1 MSYTIM
7 TGKFE
12 TGTEE
17 QKMGYAMLFG
27 QENIQYKFDLYFHW
41 YNLVHEMGHCVV
53 AACGKELSPLMEE
66 MFVNEFAVGYYRF
79 VGDDARLSDLQT
91 MLQASIDNMPS
102 PVPEGESFLEFYSR
116 IWGTDELMS
125 VMVYG
130 YLQLNSVLMALKKDK
145 PFGEILAELGLA
157 LSSGNCAATG
167 DGECEGGESA
177 GTSRCGLS
185 RCELPIASENAESF
199 LNSARENLI
208 RLGIEVPEIRLQL
221 LDDPMVQCARP
232 E

>member
-7 TGKFE
+7 SGKFE
-12 TGTEE
+12 TGSEE

-41 YNLVHEMGHCVV
+41 YNLVHEVGHCVV
-53 AACGKELSPLMEE
+53 EACGKQMSPLMEE

-79 VGDDARLSDLQT
+79 VGDDERLSDLQA
-91 MLQASIDNMPS
+91 MLQASVDNMPS
-102 PVPEGESFLEFYSR
+102 PVPEGESFEEYYSR

-145 PFGEILAELGLA
+145 PFGEILAELGLSVSDEA
-157 LSSGNCAATG
+157 
-167 DGECEGGESA
+167 E
-177 GTSRCGLS
+177 LS
-185 RCELPIASENAESF
+185 RCELDVVSENAEAF

-208 RLGIEVPEIRLQL
+208 RLGVDVPEIRLQL

>member
-7 TGKFE
+7 SGKFE

-41 YNLVHEMGHCVV
+41 YNLVHEVGHCVV
-53 AACGKELSPLMEE
+53 EACGKQMSPLMEE

-79 VGDDARLSDLQT
+79 VGDDERLSDLQA
-91 MLQASIDNMPS
+91 MLQASVDNMPS
-102 PVPEGESFLEFYSR
+102 PVPEGESFEEYYSR

-145 PFGEILAELGLA
+145 PFGEILAELGLSVSDEA
-157 LSSGNCAATG
+157 EL
-167 DGECEGGESA
+167 
-177 GTSRCGLS
+177 SRCGLDVV
-185 RCELPIASENAESF
+185 SENAAAF

-208 RLGIEVPEIRLQL
+208 RLGVDVPEIRLQL

>member
-7 TGKFE
+7 SGKFE
-12 TGTEE
+12 TGTQE
-17 QKMGYAMLFG
+17 QQMGYAMLLG

-53 AACGKELSPLMEE
+53 TACGKEFSPLMEE
-66 MFVNEFAVGYYRF
+66 MFVNEFAVGYYRYI
-79 VGDDARLSDLQT
+79 GDDERLADLQA

-102 PVPEGESFLEFYSR
+102 PVPEGESFLEFYER

-145 PFGEILAELGLA
+145 PFSEILADLGLT
-157 LSSGNCAATG
+157 LGSGET
-167 DGECEGGESA
+167 
-177 GTSRCGLS
+177 S
-185 RCELPIASENAESF
+185 RCELPIAAENAEAF

-208 RLGIEVPEIRLQL
+208 RLGIEVPEIKLQL

>member
-7 TGKFE
+7 SGKFE
-12 TGTEE
+12 TGTQE
-17 QKMGYAMLFG
+17 QQMGYAMLLG

-41 YNLVHEMGHCVV
+41 YNLVHEMGHCVA
-53 AACGKELSPLMEE
+53 AACGKEFSPLMEE
-66 MFVNEFAVGYYRF
+66 MFVNEFAVGYYRII
-79 VGDDARLSDLQT
+79 GDDARLSDLQA

-102 PVPEGESFLEFYSR
+102 PVPEGETFLEFYER

-145 PFGEILAELGLA
+145 PFEEILKELGLE
-157 LSSGNCAATG
+157 LGSGET
-167 DGECEGGESA
+167 
-177 GTSRCGLS
+177 S
-185 RCELPIASENAESF
+185 RCELPIASENAEAF